1 MMKKTKQILSILLI
15 LYIIINLIF
24 GNISFAVNQTTTNDF
39 NSIDS
44 NTYPQIKEM
53 IQELKNQ
60 YPNWNFEIL
69 YTDINWTDAIANEYV
84 GHGSSPRNLVPA
96 NNINYDRDWICNACG
111 EQTYDSGKWYC
122 ASEAAIAYMMDPRN
136 SLNYSDIFQFMQLS
150 YTDCNYERI
159 YAMVEGTFLQNSVNV
174 IIDSAQKYDVNA
186 YYIVARLLQ
195 EQGKNGSTL
204 TAGNGYNGQYEGYY
218 NAFNIGANGNGKENV
233 ILNGLATAQSY
244 EWTSL
249 DSSIIGGTEIIAKRY
264 IARGQNTLYFQKFD
278 VENSDGNL
286 YWHQY
291 MQNILAAQKEGQT
304 LRNTFEDIDAINAS
318 YTFIIPVYKNMP
330 LSASQRPSSTSSP
343 SNPVNPDTPTT
354 SDMVRVN
361 VTGSL
366 YLREEPSKNSEKID
380 KVYKD
385 EIVTRLVKATEKVD
399 GTYWDYVM
407 KANGSRGYAARETYD
422 TEPNYKLYLVP
433 VEDENPSTPEVPDDE
448 AVIRN
453 DKVKINTV
461 TNNVTTVP
469 GATVQDFSNL
479 IGKDV
484 TAKNSNGDVLNS
496 DAKLSTGCVI
506 NDEYTVAVLGDVN
519 GDGEVDTG
527 DTFLLKLVVLGQRTL
542 NEKYF
547 KQASDVNGD
556 GEIDTGDTF
565 LLKKQVLQ
573 ISNITL

>member
-96 NNINYDRDWICNACG
+96 NNINYDRDWICNVCG

-318 YTFIIPVYKNMP
+318 YMFIIPVYKNMP

-519 GDGEVDTG
+519 GDGETTALDAAIILRYTVNQYNMTEVQKNAG
-527 DTFLLKLVVLGQRTL
+527 DLANSNNPTALDAAKILRYTVGQ
-542 NEKYF
+542 Y
-547 KQASDVNGD
+547 
-556 GEIDTGDTF
+556 
-565 LLKKQVLQ
+565 
-573 ISNITL
+573 NINI

>member
-69 YTDINWTDAIANEYV
+69 YTDINWADAIANEYV

-96 NNINYDRDWICNACG
+96 NNINYDRDWICNVCG

-330 LSASQRPSSTSSP
+330 LSASQRPSSP

-385 EIVTRLVKATEKVD
+385 EIVTRLVKATEKID

-519 GDGEVDTG
+519 GDGETTALDAAIILRYTVNQYNMTEVQKNAG
-527 DTFLLKLVVLGQRTL
+527 DLANSNNPTALDAAKILRYTVGQ
-542 NEKYF
+542 Y
-547 KQASDVNGD
+547 
-556 GEIDTGDTF
+556 
-565 LLKKQVLQ
+565 
-573 ISNITL
+573 NINI

>member
-96 NNINYDRDWICNACG
+96 NNINYDRDWICNVCG

-318 YTFIIPVYKNMP
+318 YMFIIPVYKNMP

-484 TAKNSNGDVLNS
+484 TAKNSNGDVLNT
-496 DAKLSTGCVI
+496 DAKLSTGFVI

-519 GDGEVDTG
+519 GDGETTALDAAIILRYTVNQYNMTEVQKNAG
-527 DTFLLKLVVLGQRTL
+527 DLANSNNPTALDAAKILRYTVGQ
-542 NEKYF
+542 Y
-547 KQASDVNGD
+547 
-556 GEIDTGDTF
+556 
-565 LLKKQVLQ
+565 
-573 ISNITL
+573 NINI

>member
-69 YTDINWTDAIANEYV
+69 YTDINWADAIANEYV

-96 NNINYDRDWICNACG
+96 NNINYDRDWICNVCG
-111 EQTYDSGKWYC
+111 EQTYDSGRWYC

-343 SNPVNPDTPTT
+343 SNSVNPDIPTT

-519 GDGEVDTG
+519 GDGETTALDAAIILRYTVNQYNMTEVQKNAG
-527 DTFLLKLVVLGQRTL
+527 DLANSNNPTALDAAKILRYTVGQ
-542 NEKYF
+542 Y
-547 KQASDVNGD
+547 
-556 GEIDTGDTF
+556 
-565 LLKKQVLQ
+565 
-573 ISNITL
+573 NIKI

>member
-1 MMKKTKQILSILLI
+1 MKKTKQILSILLI

-24 GNISFAVNQTTTNDF
+24 ENISFAVNQTTTNDF

-69 YTDINWTDAIANEYV
+69 YTDINWADAIANEYV

-96 NNINYDRDWICNACG
+96 NNINYDRDWICNVCG
-111 EQTYDSGKWYC
+111 EQTYDSGRWYC

-343 SNPVNPDTPTT
+343 SNPAT

-484 TAKNSNGDVLNS
+484 TAKNLNGDVLNS

>member
-96 NNINYDRDWICNACG
+96 NNINYDRDWICNVCG

-318 YTFIIPVYKNMP
+318 YMFIIPVYKNMP

-484 TAKNSNGDVLNS
+484 TAKNSNGDVLNT

-519 GDGEVDTG
+519 GDGETTALDAAIILRYTVNQYNMTEVQKNAG
-527 DTFLLKLVVLGQRTL
+527 DLANSNNPTALDAAKILRYTVGQ
-542 NEKYF
+542 Y
-547 KQASDVNGD
+547 
-556 GEIDTGDTF
+556 
-565 LLKKQVLQ
+565 
-573 ISNITL
+573 NINI

>member
-1 MMKKTKQILSILLI
+1 MRKITKKIVVFILISYIILSLI
-15 LYIIINLIF
+15 CGNLA
-24 GNISFAVNQTTTNDF
+24 FAVNQSTADF

-44 NTYPQIKEM
+44 NTYPQVKEM
-53 IQELKNQ
+53 IQKLKNQ
-60 YPNWNFEIL
+60 YPNWNFKVL
-69 YTDINWTDAIANEYV
+69 YTDIEWSDAIANEYV

-96 NNINYDRDWICNACG
+96 NNSNYDGDWICKICG
-111 EQTYDSGKWYC
+111 EQAYDSGKWYC
-122 ASEAAIAYMMDPRN
+122 ASESAIAYMMDPRN

-159 YAMVEGTFLQNSVNV
+159 YAMVAGTFLQNSAN
-174 IIDSAQKYDVNA
+174 IILESARNNDVNA

-233 ILNGLATAQSY
+233 ILNGLASAQSY
-244 EWTSL
+244 GWTSL
-249 DSSIIGGTEIIAKRY
+249 DSSISGGIEIIAKRY
-264 IARGQNTLYFQKFD
+264 IARGQDTLYFQKFD

-304 LRNTFEDIDAINAS
+304 LRNTFEDIGAVNGE
-318 YTFIIPVYKNMP
+318 YTFIIPVFKNMP
-330 LSASQRPSSTSSP
+330 SSAAARPSSTSSP
-343 SNPVNPDTPTT
+343 SNPSDPSTPTI

-366 YLREEPSKNSEKID
+366 YLRNAPGKDADKIT

-385 EIVTRLVKATEKVD
+385 EVITRLSKATEKID

-407 KANGSRGYAARETYD
+407 KADGTKGYAARETYD

-469 GATVQDFSNL
+469 GATVQDFANL
-479 IGKDV
+479 VGKEV
-484 TAKNSNGDVLNS
+484 SAKNSSGEALAS

-506 NDEYTVAVLGDVN
+506 DDKYTVAVLGDVN
-519 GDGEVDTG
+519 GDGETTALDAAIILRYTVNQYNMTEVQKNAG
-527 DTFLLKLVVLGQRTL
+527 DLSNSNDPTALDAAKILRYTVGQ
-542 NEKYF
+542 Y
-547 KQASDVNGD
+547 
-556 GEIDTGDTF
+556 
-565 LLKKQVLQ
+565 
-573 ISNITL
+573 NINI

>member
-96 NNINYDRDWICNACG
+96 NNINYDRDWICNVCG

-278 VENSDGNL
+278 VENLDGNL

-343 SNPVNPDTPTT
+343 SNPVNPDIPTT

-519 GDGEVDTG
+519 GDGETTALDAAIILRYTVNQYNMTEVQKNAG
-527 DTFLLKLVVLGQRTL
+527 DLANSNNPTALDAAKILRYTVGQ
-542 NEKYF
+542 Y
-547 KQASDVNGD
+547 
-556 GEIDTGDTF
+556 
-565 LLKKQVLQ
+565 
-573 ISNITL
+573 NINI

>member
-1 MMKKTKQILSILLI
+1 
-15 LYIIINLIF
+15 
-24 GNISFAVNQTTTNDF
+24 
-39 NSIDS
+39 
-44 NTYPQIKEM
+44 
-53 IQELKNQ
+53 
-60 YPNWNFEIL
+60 
-69 YTDINWTDAIANEYV
+69 
-84 GHGSSPRNLVPA
+84 
-96 NNINYDRDWICNACG
+96 
-111 EQTYDSGKWYC
+111 
-122 ASEAAIAYMMDPRN
+122 
-136 SLNYSDIFQFMQLS
+136 
-150 YTDCNYERI
+150 
-159 YAMVEGTFLQNSVNV
+159 
-174 IIDSAQKYDVNA
+174 
-186 YYIVARLLQ
+186 
-195 EQGKNGSTL
+195 
-204 TAGNGYNGQYEGYY
+204 
-218 NAFNIGANGNGKENV
+218 
-233 ILNGLATAQSY
+233 
-244 EWTSL
+244 
-249 DSSIIGGTEIIAKRY
+249 
-264 IARGQNTLYFQKFD
+264 
-278 VENSDGNL
+278 
-286 YWHQY
+286 
-291 MQNILAAQKEGQT
+291 
-304 LRNTFEDIDAINAS
+304 
-318 YTFIIPVYKNMP
+318 
-330 LSASQRPSSTSSP
+330 
-343 SNPVNPDTPTT
+343 
-354 SDMVRVN
+354 
-361 VTGSL
+361 
-366 YLREEPSKNSEKID
+366 
-380 KVYKD
+380 
-385 EIVTRLVKATEKVD
+385 
-399 GTYWDYVM
+399 M

>member
-24 GNISFAVNQTTTNDF
+24 GNVSFAVNQTTTNDF

-69 YTDINWTDAIANEYV
+69 YTDINWADAIANEYV

-96 NNINYDRDWICNACG
+96 NNINYDRDWICNVCG

-291 MQNILAAQKEGQT
+291 KQKILADQLEGQT
-304 LRNTFEDIDAINAS
+304 LLNRFEDIDAINAY

-354 SDMVRVN
+354 SNMVRVN

-519 GDGEVDTG
+519 GDGETTALDAAIILRYTVNQYNMTEVQKNAG
-527 DTFLLKLVVLGQRTL
+527 DLANSNNPTALDAAKILRYTVGQ
-542 NEKYF
+542 Y
-547 KQASDVNGD
+547 
-556 GEIDTGDTF
+556 
-565 LLKKQVLQ
+565 
-573 ISNITL
+573 NINI

>member
-1 MMKKTKQILSILLI
+1 MKKTKQILSILLI

-69 YTDINWTDAIANEYV
+69 YTDINWADAIANEYV

-96 NNINYDRDWICNACG
+96 NNINYDRDWICNVCG

-278 VENSDGNL
+278 VENSDENL

-343 SNPVNPDTPTT
+343 SNSVNPDIPTT

-519 GDGEVDTG
+519 GDGETTALDAAIILRYTVNQYNMTEVQKNAG
-527 DTFLLKLVVLGQRTL
+527 DLANSNNPTALDAAKILRYTVGQ
-542 NEKYF
+542 Y
-547 KQASDVNGD
+547 
-556 GEIDTGDTF
+556 
-565 LLKKQVLQ
+565 
-573 ISNITL
+573 NINI

>member
-1 MMKKTKQILSILLI
+1 MRKITKKIVVFILISYIILSLI
-15 LYIIINLIF
+15 CGNLA
-24 GNISFAVNQTTTNDF
+24 FAVNQSTADF

-44 NTYPQIKEM
+44 NTYPQVKEM
-53 IQELKNQ
+53 IQKLKNQ
-60 YPNWNFEIL
+60 YPNWNFKVL
-69 YTDINWTDAIANEYV
+69 YTDIEWSDAIANEYV

-96 NNINYDRDWICNACG
+96 NNINYDRDWICNICG

-233 ILNGLATAQSY
+233 ILNGLASAQSY
-244 EWTSL
+244 GWTSL
-249 DSSIIGGTEIIAKRY
+249 DSSISGGIEIIAKRY
-264 IARGQNTLYFQKFD
+264 IARGQDTLYFQKFD

-304 LRNTFEDIDAINAS
+304 LRNTFEDIGAVNGE
-318 YTFIIPVYKNMP
+318 YTFIIPVFKNMP
-330 LSASQRPSSTSSP
+330 SSAAARPSSTSSP
-343 SNPVNPDTPTT
+343 SNPSDPSTPTI

-366 YLREEPSKNSEKID
+366 YLRNAPGKDADKIT

-385 EIVTRLVKATEKVD
+385 EVITRLSKATEKID

-407 KANGSRGYAARETYD
+407 KADGTKGYAARETYD

-484 TAKNSNGDVLNS
+484 TAKNSNGDVLNF

>member
-96 NNINYDRDWICNACG
+96 NNINYDRDWICNVCG

-286 YWHQY
+286 Y
-291 MQNILAAQKEGQT
+291 
-304 LRNTFEDIDAINAS
+304 
-318 YTFIIPVYKNMP
+318 
-330 LSASQRPSSTSSP
+330 
-343 SNPVNPDTPTT
+343 
-354 SDMVRVN
+354 
-361 VTGSL
+361 
-366 YLREEPSKNSEKID
+366 
-380 KVYKD
+380 
-385 EIVTRLVKATEKVD
+385 
-399 GTYWDYVM
+399 
-407 KANGSRGYAARETYD
+407 
-422 TEPNYKLYLVP
+422 
-433 VEDENPSTPEVPDDE
+433 
-448 AVIRN
+448 
-453 DKVKINTV
+453 
-461 TNNVTTVP
+461 
-469 GATVQDFSNL
+469 
-479 IGKDV
+479 
-484 TAKNSNGDVLNS
+484 
-496 DAKLSTGCVI
+496 
-506 NDEYTVAVLGDVN
+506 
-519 GDGEVDTG
+519 
-527 DTFLLKLVVLGQRTL
+527 
-542 NEKYF
+542 
-547 KQASDVNGD
+547 
-556 GEIDTGDTF
+556 
-565 LLKKQVLQ
+565 
-573 ISNITL
+573 

>member
-1 MMKKTKQILSILLI
+1 MRKITKKIVVFILISYIILSLI
-15 LYIIINLIF
+15 C
-24 GNISFAVNQTTTNDF
+24 GNFAFAVNQSTADF

-44 NTYPQIKEM
+44 NTYPQVKEM
-53 IQELKNQ
+53 IQKLKNQ
-60 YPNWNFEIL
+60 YPNWNFKVL
-69 YTDINWTDAIANEYV
+69 HTDIEWSDAIANEYV

-96 NNINYDRDWICNACG
+96 NNSNYDGDWICKICG
-111 EQTYDSGKWYC
+111 EQAYDSGKWYC
-122 ASEAAIAYMMDPRN
+122 ASESAIAYMMDPRN
-136 SLNYSDIFQFMQLS
+136 SLNYTDIFQFMQLS

-159 YAMVEGTFLQNSVNV
+159 YAMVSGTFLQNSAN
-174 IIDSAQKYDVNA
+174 IILESARNNDVNA

-233 ILNGLATAQSY
+233 ILNGLASAQSY
-244 EWTSL
+244 GWTSL
-249 DSSIIGGTEIIAKRY
+249 DSSISGGIEIIAKRY
-264 IARGQNTLYFQKFD
+264 IARGQDTLYFQKFD

-304 LRNTFEDIDAINAS
+304 LRNTFEDIGAVNGE
-318 YTFIIPVYKNMP
+318 YTFIIPVFKNMP
-330 LSASQRPSSTSSP
+330 SSAAARPSSTSSP
-343 SNPVNPDTPTT
+343 SNPSDPSTPTI

-366 YLREEPSKNSEKID
+366 YLRNAPGKDADKIT

-385 EIVTRLVKATEKVD
+385 EVITRLSKATEKID

-407 KANGSRGYAARETYD
+407 KADGTKGYAARETYD
-422 TEPNYKLYLVP
+422 TEDTYKLYLVP
-433 VEDENPSTPEVPDDE
+433 INEEPSTPDVPDDE
-448 AVIRN
+448 AVIKN
-453 DKVKINTV
+453 DKVKINTA
-461 TNNVTTVP
+461 TNDVVTVP
-469 GATVQDFSNL
+469 GTTVQDFANL
-479 IGKDV
+479 VGKEV
-484 TAKNSNGDVLNS
+484 SAKNLNGESLSS
-496 DAKLSTGCVI
+496 DSKLSTGCVI
-506 NDEYTVAVLGDVN
+506 DDKYTVAVLGDVN

>member
-1 MMKKTKQILSILLI
+1 MRKITKKIVVFILISYIILSLI
-15 LYIIINLIF
+15 CGNLA
-24 GNISFAVNQTTTNDF
+24 FAVNQSTADF

-44 NTYPQIKEM
+44 NTYPQVKEM
-53 IQELKNQ
+53 IQKLKNQ

-69 YTDINWTDAIANEYV
+69 YTDINWADAIANEYV

-96 NNINYDRDWICNACG
+96 NNINYDRDWICNVCG

-249 DSSIIGGTEIIAKRY
+249 DSSIIGGTKIIAKRY

-385 EIVTRLVKATEKVD
+385 EIVTRLVKATEKID

-519 GDGEVDTG
+519 GDGETTALDAAIILRYTVNQYNMTEVQKNAG
-527 DTFLLKLVVLGQRTL
+527 DLANSNNPTALDAAKILRYTVGQ
-542 NEKYF
+542 Y
-547 KQASDVNGD
+547 
-556 GEIDTGDTF
+556 
-565 LLKKQVLQ
+565 
-573 ISNITL
+573 NINI